1 MSKVNKIICISLS
14 GGLIG
19 MLTTN
24 PRKALEDSID
34 SNNKD
39 GWNAIYFSE
48 HKTSN
53 LFITLLQLLVLIV
66 TLGIWAFG
74 AKYMILLK
82 FYLKS
87 ILLMTD

>member
-1 MSKVNKIICISLS
+1 MSKVNKIVRISLA
-14 GGLIG
+14 GGIIG

-24 PRKALEDSID
+24 PRKALEDAIN

-53 LFITLLQLLVLIV
+53 YFITLLQLFVLAL
-66 TLGIWAFG
+66 TLFLWTFG
-74 AKYMILLK
+74 AGYMILFEK
-82 FYLKS
+82 
-87 ILLMTD
+87 DA

>member
-1 MSKVNKIICISLS
+1 MSKVNKIVRISLA
-14 GGLIG
+14 GGIIG

-24 PRKALEDSID
+24 PRKALEDAIN

-53 LFITLLQLLVLIV
+53 YLQTIGAPTYIKNTILSN
-66 TLGIWAFG
+66 IWFS
-74 AKYMILLK
+74 Y
-82 FYLKS
+82 F
-87 ILLMTD
+87 